1 MEEICRKMKEGSLGV
16 LPELGIMYVQARK
29 VVDVVD
35 SALECQSF
43 SSIPKVSE
51 ELKNEFTQLQQD
63 AGTSGEWAGLLGAA
77 DIILKRSAILNS
89 LSNLGLEFWHNIVYS
104 G

>member
-16 LPELGIMYVQARK
+16 LPELGIMYAQARK

-43 SSIPKVSE
+43 PSILKVSE

-77 DIILKRSAILNS
+77 DKRAFPAYY
-89 LSNLGLEFWHNIVYS
+89 LEGQCHPEQS
-104 G
+104 E